1 MFSADWQKFIFL
13 EEYMTISKIGAF
25 AIGVGVG
32 VATVAIVKSAGF
44 KKCCAGVVGAGMK
57 LKDEAAAFVETVKED
72 AEDIVA
78 EAKYNNAQQ
87 ANS

>member
-1 MFSADWQKFIFL
+1 MQ
-13 EEYMTISKIGAF
+13 ISKLGAF

-32 VATVAIVKSAGF
+32 VTAFAISRTPGF
-44 KKCCAGVVGAGMK
+44 KKGCSKIVGAGLK

-78 EAKYNNAQQ
+78 EARHNNEQ
-87 ANS
+87 A